1 MITDRSVVYFT
12 ARIRS
17 VAENARD
24 LSILI
29 SKFQNEWNNI
39 NVVLPPDEEID
50 EKRTDYVSNITS
62 TDLNDFL
69 NVLNTLNSDIQND
82 ITKIEKLC
90 VRSPLS
96 LE

>member
-1 MITDRSVVYFT
+1 MITDRDIVYFT

-29 SKFQNEWNNI
+29 SKFQNEWSNLNI
-39 NVVLPPDEEID
+39 TLPPDEEID
-50 EKRTDYVSNITS
+50 EKRTDYVPNITS
-62 TDLNDFL
+62 TDLSDFL
-69 NVLNTLNSDIQND
+69 NILNSLKDTIQND
-82 ITKIEKLC
+82 VQKIEKLC
-90 VRSPLS
+90 VRAPLS

>member
-29 SKFQNEWNNI
+29 SKFQNEWI
-39 NVVLPPDEEID
+39 NLNTSLPPDEEIE
-50 EKRTDYVSNITS
+50 EKRKDYVPNITS
-62 TDLNDFL
+62 TDLNEFL
-69 NVLNTLNSDIQND
+69 NILNTLNNDIQND

-90 VRSPLS
+90 VRAPIS

>member
-1 MITDRSVVYFT
+1 MITDRDIVYFT

-29 SKFQNEWNNI
+29 SKFQNEWTNL
-39 NVVLPPDEEID
+39 NVSLPPDEEID
-50 EKRTDYVSNITS
+50 EKRTDYVPNITS

-69 NVLNTLNSDIQND
+69 NVLNTLNSDIQNN
-82 ITKIEKLC
+82 ITKVDKLC